1 MEAHKRITPI
11 ILLRFNWKTILFI
24 ATLGLVTWLASV
36 LIDYEESTYLFP
48 GLTIY
53 GTILSLFLA
62 FRTNE
67 SYNRWWEARIL
78 WGNLLNTSRIFARQV
93 ITLITLNHTS
103 HVNSPEELRKLQKT
117 LIYRQIGYANAIRM
131 HLRGKY
137 DWDQLATFIPRKELL
152 HYQEVANAPTQ
163 INQKQ
168 GEMLR
173 DIFNKENSKDYRHI
187 QFDKTLN
194 EFYRIQ
200 GGCERIN
207 NTIFP
212 QLYNFF
218 TMAFVWLFVILL
230 IISLADEFDFQT
242 LIVRSIVGYV
252 FLTLE
257 KLGRSLKDPFE
268 DESQDIP
275 MSALCRTI
283 EIDLKQQLGENEVPK
298 PKQPVNGILL

>member
-1 MEAHKRITPI
+1 MEAYKRITPI
-11 ILLRFNWKTILFI
+11 ILLKFNWVGLLFI
-24 ATLGLVTWLASV
+24 VTLGLLTWTASV
-36 LIDYEESTYLFP
+36 LIDYEEPTYLFP

-53 GTILSLFLA
+53 GTILSLYLA
-62 FRTNE
+62 FKTNE

-93 ITLITLNHTS
+93 ITLITLNHTN
-103 HVNSPEELRKLQKT
+103 HVNSPEELRKLHKT

-137 DWDQLATFIPRKELL
+137 DWEQLAAFIPQKELL
-152 HYQEVANAPTQ
+152 HYQEVANVPTQ

-168 GEMLR
+168 GNMLR
-173 DIFNKENSKDYRHI
+173 DIFDKENSKDFRHI

-194 EFYRIQ
+194 EFYQIQ

-212 QLYNFF
+212 QLYNYF

-252 FLTLE
+252 FITLE

-268 DESQDIP
+268 GENQDTP

-283 EIDLKQQLGENEVPK
+283 EIDLKQQLGESDVPK
-298 PKQPVNGILL
+298 PAKPVNGVLL